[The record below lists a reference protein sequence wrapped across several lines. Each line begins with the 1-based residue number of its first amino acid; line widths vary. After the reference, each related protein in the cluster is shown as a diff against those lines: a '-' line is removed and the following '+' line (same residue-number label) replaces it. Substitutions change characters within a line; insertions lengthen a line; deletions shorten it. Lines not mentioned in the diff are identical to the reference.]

1 MALREKPKTM
11 KETIDALWYT
21 IVGTNGEGMG
31 ERVARVERKLDEHLG
46 DHGVGKRKPRRL
58 EVLTTVLAVAIGL
71 QSLGLLDGIRA
82 VIWQALT
89 GRPVVTPPSV
99 ERTLTEDQQREDER

>member
-31 ERVARVERKLDEHLG
+31 ERVARLEKKLDTHLG
-46 DHGVGKRKPRRL
+46 DHGVGKKRPKRL
-58 EVLTTVLAVAIGL
+58 EILTTILAVAIGL
-71 QSLGLLDGIRA
+71 QSLGLLDAVRA

-99 ERTLTEDQQREDER
+99 ERTLSEDEQREEQ

>member
-31 ERVARVERKLDEHLG
+31 ERVARLEKKLDTHLE
-46 DHGVGKRKPRRL
+46 DHGVGKKRPKRL
-58 EVLTTVLAVAIGL
+58 EILTTILAVAIGL
-71 QSLGLLDGIRA
+71 QSLGLLDAVRA

-99 ERTLTEDQQREDER
+99 ERTLSEDEQREEQ